1 MILILNQQETR
12 KTTGYTRSNYPKGN
26 ERRGEPFE
34 VMLRRFFR
42 DVQQSGLLTQIKRRR
57 FRERELSREKL
68 REAARRKTARRK
80 IKRGY

>member
-1 MILILNQQETR
+1 MD
-12 KTTGYTRSNYPKGN
+12 YRSNYQSRDRGP
-26 ERRGEPFE
+26 RREGGSEPFE

-42 DVQQSGLLTQIKRRR
+42 DVQQSGVLTEMKKRR
-57 FRERELSREKL
+57 FRERVLTRERI

>member
-1 MILILNQQETR
+1 MERQ
-12 KTTGYTRSNYPKGN
+12 SNREFRPRYN
-26 ERRGEPFE
+26 DSRERRGEPFE

-42 DVQQSGLLTQIKRRR
+42 DVQQSGILTEIKKRR
-57 FRERELSREKL
+57 FRERVLSRERI